1 PYRPVRGQD
10 RQGGPFGF
18 GIVAELLT
26 VRPDGRVL
34 RASLYLYDPA
44 RRELFM
50 GPNGIPEFVDCHGSE
65 FELYKRAD
73 DMGYTPPVP
82 RAPAPRPPAREGGGR
97 GPGGGAGAAP
107 SLGVRPPARAPP
119 AVPPVRPGAGPAAA
133 PETRPHP
140 PGLPFRPAGRDR
152 HSTEGRTGPTLA

>member
-1 PYRPVRGQD
+1 MSADDPPLPVVTLADIVRLRDPYQPVRGQD
-10 RQGGPFGF
+10 RQRGPFGF

-26 VRPDGRVL
+26 VRPDGSVQ

-73 DMGYTPPVP
+73 DMGYTPVVP
-82 RAPAPRPPAREGGGR
+82 FADYFRDPDPASEV
-97 GPGGGAGAAP
+97 
-107 SLGVRPPARAPP
+107 LGDA
-119 AVPPVRPGAGPAAA
+119 
-133 PETRPHP
+133 
-140 PGLPFRPAGRDR
+140 
-152 HSTEGRTGPTLA
+152 